1 MCRSRNMV
9 DMEPV
14 FDGMPATIGS
24 NGVWV
29 PQHLFKLVY
38 DPAANRAWAFWVD
51 NTDEAR
57 SSKPIGYDELV
68 RRTGIE
74 FLPGFNG
81 G

>member
-9 DMEPV
+9 DTEPV
-14 FDGMPATIGS
+14 FDGTPATIGG
-24 NGVWV
+24 NRVWV

-38 DPAANRAWAFWVD
+38 DPSANRAWAFWVD

-57 SSKPIGYDELV
+57 ASKPIGYDELV

-74 FLPGFNG
+74 FLPGFHG